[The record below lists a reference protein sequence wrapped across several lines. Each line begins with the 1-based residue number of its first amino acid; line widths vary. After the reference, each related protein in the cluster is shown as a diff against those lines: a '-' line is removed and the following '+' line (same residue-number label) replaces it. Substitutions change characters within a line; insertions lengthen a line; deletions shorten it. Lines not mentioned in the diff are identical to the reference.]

1 MLLMGSVLI
10 IIQIIL
16 TVPAKDCNRN
26 RFKCCYNEYFD
37 ANTGQC
43 SVCMNGSIGWN
54 CETPCSSGFYGHLC
68 LTPCECEAHLCDI
81 QTGCQPRQEQKYSSI
96 APNSNSNGIV
106 FTLNRSHNERSI
118 NEQDSTRYHLLIMV
132 TFGFVVFIITVVIPA
147 NVLYLRWT
155 IKRDINMATKNSSER
170 NDTIRQNYC
179 TLRQLTSSHQDLI
192 NNDALNSAYD
202 ELHCSYM

>member
-1 MLLMGSVLI
+1 MSLMGSVLI

-16 TVPAKDCNRN
+16 TVSAKDCNRN
-26 RFKCCYNEYFD
+26 KFRCCYNEYFD

-54 CETPCSSGFYGHLC
+54 CGTPCMSGFYGYLC
-68 LTPCECEAHLCDI
+68 STPCECEAHLCDI

-96 APNSNSNGIV
+96 APNSNGIDL
-106 FTLNRSHNERSI
+106 TLNRSQNERSI
-118 NEQDSTRYHLLIMV
+118 NSAQDSTRYRLLIMV
-132 TFGFVVFIITVVIPA
+132 TFGFVVFIMTVVIPA
-147 NVLYLRWT
+147 NVLYLRWK
-155 IKRDINMATKNSSER
+155 IKRDIKMATKNSSER

-179 TLRQLTSSHQDLI
+179 TLRHLTSSHQDLI

>member
-81 QTGCQPRQEQKYSSI
+81 QTGCQPRQEQKS
-96 APNSNSNGIV
+96 
-106 FTLNRSHNERSI
+106 
-118 NEQDSTRYHLLIMV
+118 
-132 TFGFVVFIITVVIPA
+132 